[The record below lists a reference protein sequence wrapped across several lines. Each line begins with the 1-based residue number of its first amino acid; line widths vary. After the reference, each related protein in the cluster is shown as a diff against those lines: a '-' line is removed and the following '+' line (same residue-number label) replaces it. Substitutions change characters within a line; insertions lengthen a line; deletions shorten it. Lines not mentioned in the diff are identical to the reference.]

1 LRLWYIILKLIAF
14 SLNKEVSL
22 SLPKSRLSLL
32 NEDPQ
37 SKVLLGIKRGIEKE
51 SLRVTPS
58 GTLAQTPHSP
68 LLGSALT
75 HPQITT
81 DFSEALLEF
90 ITPPLTDAGEVL
102 QTLEDIHRF
111 TYSNIGDEILWT
123 SSMPCQLNGESNIP
137 VGEYG
142 SSNIGAMKHTY
153 RLGLGHRYGR
163 LMQTIAGIHYNFS
176 VPDELMQTLR
186 EKEGSILSF
195 QDFKTENYFSLIRNF
210 RRHFWLLLYLF
221 GASSAICRSFVKGR
235 DHQLVPFDA
244 DKHSLYLPYATSI
257 RMSDLGYQS
266 EAQDSLVVCYN
277 SLQNY
282 IKTLRSVLIKP
293 YPSYES
299 IGLKNSNGDYKQLN
313 LNILQIENELYSP
326 IRPKR
331 STCTGQTPLQALR
344 EEGVEYI
351 EVRCIDLNPFLPLGI
366 DRAQMDFLDIFL
378 LTCFLSK
385 SAPTDQQEYNH
396 ILENQRLMVSK
407 GRSPGLM
414 LHSPKGMR
422 SFSGWSHSIFEEM
435 RPVAQLLDKQH
446 QTSRYQ
452 TALEK
457 LELLIDN
464 PSLTPSAQILQTM
477 KQTGKTY
484 YKVAMEQALK
494 NREHFLEKKLS
505 PEITKKYTLMATESL
520 SHQKKIEEAD
530 TLNFDEFLKAYRQ
543 QCNFKI

>member
-1 LRLWYIILKLIAF
+1 M
-14 SLNKEVSL
+14 

-195 QDFKTENYFSLIRNF
+195 QDFKL
-210 RRHFWLLLYLF
+210 
-221 GASSAICRSFVKGR
+221 
-235 DHQLVPFDA
+235 
-244 DKHSLYLPYATSI
+244 
-257 RMSDLGYQS
+257 
-266 EAQDSLVVCYN
+266 SLV
-277 SLQNY
+277 
-282 IKTLRSVLIKP
+282 
-293 YPSYES
+293 
-299 IGLKNSNGDYKQLN
+299 
-313 LNILQIENELYSP
+313 
-326 IRPKR
+326 
-331 STCTGQTPLQALR
+331 
-344 EEGVEYI
+344 
-351 EVRCIDLNPFLPLGI
+351 
-366 DRAQMDFLDIFL
+366 
-378 LTCFLSK
+378 
-385 SAPTDQQEYNH
+385 
-396 ILENQRLMVSK
+396 
-407 GRSPGLM
+407 
-414 LHSPKGMR
+414 
-422 SFSGWSHSIFEEM
+422 
-435 RPVAQLLDKQH
+435 
-446 QTSRYQ
+446 
-452 TALEK
+452 
-457 LELLIDN
+457 
-464 PSLTPSAQILQTM
+464 
-477 KQTGKTY
+477 
-484 YKVAMEQALK
+484 
-494 NREHFLEKKLS
+494 
-505 PEITKKYTLMATESL
+505 
-520 SHQKKIEEAD
+520 
-530 TLNFDEFLKAYRQ
+530 FLKLVVYSVYRKV
-543 QCNFKI
+543 FKN